1 MLDKVRS
8 LQLRVLICD
17 PIHQD
22 GPQLL
27 REAGYDV
34 VERPRITKEEL
45 LADAKNFNVLVVRGR
60 TKITAEVIGNASS
73 LKAIARSGVG
83 LDNIDLEAAKRREI
97 VVVSTPGAPVT
108 SVAELAVGL
117 MLSLLRQIP
126 IADQAMKQA
135 QWMKSQ
141 LMGRELHGRTL
152 GVVGAAGR
160 IGAEVARIAIQG
172 FGMKV
177 IGYDVLDLTSKA
189 KELGF
194 EISHDL
200 DSLVKKADIVTIHV
214 PYLPST
220 HHLIDSSRIRQ
231 MKQGAILINTSRGDI
246 VDGNALLAALKEGR
260 ISGVGLDVFHDEPP
274 KADWEKE
281 LATIKDG
288 RSVCTPHVGAQ
299 TLECQRLESV
309 TVAREIIR
317 LFGGQGK

>member
-1 MLDKVRS
+1 MQIMLHRVRS
-8 LQLRVLICD
+8 LKLRVLICD

-22 GPQLL
+22 GVQLL

-34 VERPRITKEEL
+34 VERPKITKEEL
-45 LADAKNFNVLVVRGR
+45 LADAKNFNVIVVRGR
-60 TKITAEVIGNASS
+60 TKITAEVIAGASS

-83 LDNIDLEAAKRREI
+83 LDNIDLEAAKKREI
-97 VVVSTPGAPVT
+97 AVVSTPGAPVT

-135 QWMKSQ
+135 QWTKSQ

-172 FGMKV
+172 FGMRV
-177 IGYDVLDLTSKA
+177 IGYDVVDLTGKA

-194 EISHDL
+194 EISDDL
-200 DSLVKKADIVTIHV
+200 DSLVERADIVTIHV

-220 HHLIDSSRIRQ
+220 HHLIDSSRIRH

-246 VDGNALLAALKEGR
+246 VDGSPLLAALKEGR
-260 ISGVGLDVFHDEPP
+260 IGGVGLDVFHDEPP
-274 KADWEKE
+274 KENWEKE
-281 LATIKDG
+281 LAAMKDG

-309 TVAREIIR
+309 TVAREIVR
-317 LFGGQGK
+317 LFGG

>member
-1 MLDKVRS
+1 

-22 GPQLL
+22 GAKLL

-34 VERPRITKEEL
+34 VEKTKITKEEL

-60 TKITAEVIGNASS
+60 TKITAEVIAAASS

-83 LDNIDLEAAKRREI
+83 LDNIDLEAAKKRG
-97 VVVSTPGAPVT
+97 VTVLSTPGAPVT
-108 SVAELAVGL
+108 SVAELAIGL

-135 QWMKSQ
+135 QWTKSQ
-141 LMGRELHGRTL
+141 LMGHELHGRTL
-152 GVVGAAGR
+152 GVVGAGGR
-160 IGAEVARIAIQG
+160 IGAEVARIAGQG
-172 FGMKV
+172 FGMKI
-177 IGYDVLDLTSKA
+177 IGYDVVDLTSKA

-194 EISHDL
+194 EIAGDL
-200 DSLVKKADIVTIHV
+200 DSLVERADIVTIHV

-220 HHLIDSSRIRQ
+220 HHLIDSSRIRH

-246 VDGNALLAALKEGR
+246 VDGRALLESLKEGR
-260 ISGVGLDVFHDEPP
+260 IGGVGLDVFHDEPP
-274 KADWEKE
+274 TEYWEKE
-281 LATIKDG
+281 LVTLRDG

-299 TLECQRLESV
+299 TQECQRLESV
-309 TVAREIIR
+309 SVAKEIIR
-317 LFGGQGK
+317 LLGG